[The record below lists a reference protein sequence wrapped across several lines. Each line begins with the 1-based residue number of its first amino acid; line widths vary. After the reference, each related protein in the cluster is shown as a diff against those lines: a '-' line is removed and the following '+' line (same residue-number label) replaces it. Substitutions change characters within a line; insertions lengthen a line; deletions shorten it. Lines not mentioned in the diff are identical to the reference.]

1 MHKILITKET
11 EGYIYESRLFE
22 ILVSIGCPGNRL
34 QNGDLSVGTLLGNVL
49 GINTIKSVGYNEV
62 YLQIIW

>member
-1 MHKILITKET
+1 MRVDFLKL
-11 EGYIYESRLFE
+11 
-22 ILVSIGCPGNRL
+22 LVSIGCPGNRL